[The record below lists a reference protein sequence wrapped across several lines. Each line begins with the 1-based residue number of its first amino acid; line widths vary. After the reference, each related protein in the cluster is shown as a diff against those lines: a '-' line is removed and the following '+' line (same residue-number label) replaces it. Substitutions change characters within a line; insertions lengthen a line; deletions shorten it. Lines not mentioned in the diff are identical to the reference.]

1 LRTFQRSQ
9 PAQSILDYICELKNI
24 REKDYLGLRYQD
36 HNKHRYWVDLSRPVS
51 HIAKQFKS
59 DSLAL
64 RLRFRY
70 YPAEPSHLREDVSRL
85 ALHRTCF
92 AFPASCHSILL
103 CKVFNVGGRASWRVL
118 KFGGH

>member
-1 LRTFQRSQ
+1 MALRSGITRPDRAVIVVANPMILVMRSQ

-70 YPAEPSHLREDVSRL
+70 YPAEPSHLREDVSRRQSKL
-85 ALHRTCF
+85 EG
-92 AFPASCHSILL
+92 SQI
-103 CKVFNVGGRASWRVL
+103 
-118 KFGGH
+118 